1 MALLETLGLEARDVV
16 AVSVGLVGT
25 ALPAVVTVLAVE
37 VGATVVEV
45 RVVVGILVGIKD
57 LLKAV
62 DDVVVKLQVLGE
74 RLGSWL
80 LRTK

>member
-1 MALLETLGLEARDVV
+1 MALLETSGLEARDAVV
-16 AVSVGLVGT
+16 VSAGLVGT
-25 ALPAVVTVLAVE
+25 ALPAVVTVLAVD

-45 RVVVGILVGIKD
+45 RVVVGILVGIKE

-80 LRTK
+80 LSTK